1 MSHAASLWKKQTYAI
16 YRYIRK
22 ERQVPRDSLDSKTVS
37 ADETSWHYLEA
48 LSEPRRR
55 AVFDAVVDS
64 ATPVTRDEVA
74 AACGISRE
82 LAAFHLDKL
91 HDVGLLTVDFARP
104 EGRTGPGAGRPAKRY
119 RRAAVEVMVQL
130 PPREYEL
137 AARILV
143 AAAQATAE
151 HDALPPA
158 VAAAAR
164 DEGERIGR
172 QRRLGS
178 GRRGRRLGVAA
189 TWQTAREVLASLGY
203 QPRDDRG
210 TMRLSNCPFH
220 ALAQT
225 DRALVCGL
233 NVAFVDGV
241 LAGIDGAPTVTA
253 DLEPGADR
261 CCVALHQA
269 RTNHT

>member
-1 MSHAASLWKKQTYAI
+1 MT
-16 YRYIRK
+16 
-22 ERQVPRDSLDSKTVS
+22 

-48 LSEPRRR
+48 LAEPRRR

-91 HDVGLLTVDFARP
+91 HDVGLVSVDFARP
-104 EGRTGPGAGRPAKRY
+104 EGRSGPGAGRPAKRY
-119 RRAAVEVMVQL
+119 RRADVEVTVQV

-143 AAAQATAE
+143 AAAQATAG
-151 HDALPPA
+151 DKGLPSA
-158 VAAAAR
+158 VATAAR

-172 QRRLGS
+172 LRRS
-178 GRRGRRLGVAA
+178 RRLGVAA
-189 TWQTAREVLASLGY
+189 TLQTAREVLAALGY
-203 QPRDDRG
+203 QPRDDEG
-210 TMRLSNCPFH
+210 TVRLSNCPFH

-233 NVAFVDGV
+233 NVAFIDGI
-241 LAGIDGAPTVTA
+241 LAGLDGAPTVTA
-253 DLEPGADR
+253 DLDPGVEG
-261 CCVALHQA
+261 CCVALRHV
-269 RTNHT
+269 RPNRP